1 MTNTDEMPGEIGK
14 EIEQDFHLICN
25 VVKAAGLIAMEYFGK
40 DPRSWEKAK
49 GDPVS
54 VADLAVNQYL
64 SEQLREARPN
74 YGWLSEESEDE
85 PDRMQKDRVWVVDPI
100 DGTRAFL
107 RGDTDFAV
115 AVALLEA
122 NRPVA
127 GVVFAPATGDFFA
140 AIKGGGAQLNGLP
153 IHIEKAANLE
163 GMRMLGEESFFGSP
177 RLWPISWPA
186 MSYRRINSFALRL
199 AFIADSRSDA
209 AITIRPKADWDMAAA
224 DLILSEA
231 GGRCVDENGA
241 DIEYNRPSPSHAVVV
256 AAASALIDP
265 ILGRLQPAMAR
276 WEEMRGNGSGD

>member
-1 MTNTDEMPGEIGK
+1 MTTADPSPEEIEE
-14 EIEQDFHLICN
+14 EIEQDFRLICN
-25 VVKAAGLIAMEYFGK
+25 VVRAAGVIAMEYFGK

-64 SEQLREARPN
+64 SEQLRDARPD

-115 AVALLEA
+115 AVALLQA
-122 NRPVA
+122 NKPVA

-153 IHIEKAANLE
+153 MCIESNSDLE
-163 GMRMLGEESFFGSP
+163 GMRMMGEESFFCSP
-177 RLWPISWPA
+177 RLWPIPWPT
-186 MSYRRINSFALRL
+186 MSFRRINSFALRL
-199 AFIADSRSDA
+199 AFIADGRSDA
-209 AITIRPKADWDMAAA
+209 AITIRPKADWDLAAA

-241 DIEYNRPSPSHAVVV
+241 DIAYNRAAPTHPIVV
-256 AAASALIDP
+256 AAPSALIEP
-265 ILGRLQPAMAR
+265 VLERLQPAMER
-276 WEEMRGNGSGD
+276 WEEMRGNGSEK